1 MELFD
6 IRTPQGAPT
15 GEVKERSA
23 VHRDGDWHGTVH
35 IWLVR
40 KREGRLQVLLQ
51 KRSRSKETFPGCFDA
66 SCAGHL
72 SAGDSFAE
80 GALRELSEELG
91 IKAREEE
98 LFYVGLYS
106 YEVKERFG
114 GADII
119 DREIAAVYLYQEPVE
134 ISGLHLQEEEVEA
147 VEWMDFQRLKE
158 RSEAGDPAF
167 CIFAWEIGALEEGF
181 RKAGL

>member
-1 MELFD
+1 M
-6 IRTPQGAPT
+6 
-15 GEVKERSA
+15 
-23 VHRDGDWHGTVH
+23 
-35 IWLVR
+35 
-40 KREGRLQVLLQ
+40 
-51 KRSRSKETFPGCFDA
+51 
-66 SCAGHL
+66 
-72 SAGDSFAE
+72 
-80 GALRELSEELG
+80 
-91 IKAREEE
+91 
-98 LFYVGLYS
+98 GLYS

-158 RSEAGDPAF
+158 RSEARDPAF

-181 RKAGL
+181 RKAGLENDDEKAVWA